1 MARDKQAAL
10 DAVRQMWDG
19 HSRRMAQEVTFAGL
33 KNLKPFKYG
42 KVLTNSARSTFL
54 SCPQKYQ
61 YSYVY
66 GLAPRKP
73 QIPFLVGGL
82 FHNEL
87 EILYTTGKLNNSAM
101 EERVGKACES
111 ASNFPGVSAEDS
123 DIIWMQQAVVR
134 GMVRGYAQEYL
145 KKDMKDFEVVE
156 AEGSFRA
163 NLPGGWIY
171 RGKKDLV
178 LRRKKNKKLVLMEH
192 KTAGRIDASY
202 VAKLPLDNQILGYG
216 WAQREAEGQ
225 TFHEIIYN
233 VTKKPQIRQSQKES
247 LKEFLKRV
255 EDDYYVNPV
264 KYFYRETL
272 TFTDRDLDRFGKEL
286 NRFVRNIDRAQADGD
301 FFQNSGHCTAMGVCP
316 FMRLCLEGVNK
327 DTLLHY
333 RVKERAHEELPEDA
347 AAE

>member
-1 MARDKQAAL
+1 MSAKDVARAL
-10 DAVRQMWDG
+10 WDG
-19 HSRRMAQEVTFAGL
+19 LARRMAQEVTFAGL

-54 SCPQKYQ
+54 NCPQKYQ

-66 GLAPRKP
+66 GLAPRKI

-87 EILYTTGKLNNSAM
+87 EFMYTTGKLSEDAM
-101 EERVGKACES
+101 RNRVSKACET
-111 ASNFPGVSAEDS
+111 ASNLPGLTKEDS
-123 DIIWMQQAVVR
+123 DKVWMQQAVVI
-134 GMVRGYAQEYL
+134 GMVKGYAKEYL
-145 KKDMKDFEVVE
+145 KKDLKDFDVVE
-156 AEGSFRA
+156 AEGSFDA
-163 NLPGGWIY
+163 ALPTGWRY
-171 RGKKDLV
+171 MGKKDLV

-216 WAQREAEGQ
+216 WAEREREGN
-225 TFHEIIYN
+225 TFNEIIYN
-233 VTKKPQIRQSQKES
+233 VTKKPQIQQKQTES
-247 LKEFLKRV
+247 LRAFLKRV
-255 EDDYYVNPV
+255 EDDYYLYPS
-264 KYFYRETL
+264 KYFYRDTL
-272 TFTDRDLDRFGKEL
+272 VFTENDLDRFGKEL
-286 NRFVRNIDRAQADGD
+286 RRFVRNIERAQAEDD

-333 RVKERAHEELPEDA
+333 RVKERAHEELPEA
-347 AAE
+347 RGE